1 MIYIHDN
8 SPFSYLYYLHKYIL
22 KYIVG
27 NSYNNNH
34 LTSILDWFWMK
45 SAGSQTVLAPS
56 FPQNGTL
63 TENVTR

>member
-1 MIYIHDN
+1 MTILHLVIYTICI
-8 SPFSYLYYLHKYIL
+8 STIL